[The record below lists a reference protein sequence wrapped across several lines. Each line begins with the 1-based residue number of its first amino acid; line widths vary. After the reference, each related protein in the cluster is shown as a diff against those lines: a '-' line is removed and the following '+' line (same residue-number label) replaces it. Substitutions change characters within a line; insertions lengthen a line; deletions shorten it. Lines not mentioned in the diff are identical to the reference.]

1 MRLKDKVTIITG
13 AAHGI
18 GKAYARRFAEEGAHV
33 VIADIDGA
41 GGEATANAILDAGGS
56 AWARTTDV
64 RSLPDLQG
72 LMQETVNKF
81 GRIDVLLNNAAIYVT
96 QKLWKGP
103 VEDLDLA
110 EWDRVIEVNLTGV
123 FLCSKAA
130 IPIMK
135 QQRSGKIINIA
146 SGTFFSGSGNM
157 PHYTTAKGGVVA
169 LTRVMARQLGEYG
182 INVNCMTPGSTMSE
196 ENRFRGSAQTARR
209 QHGQARLSAHRN
221 PRRHRRHRALSRQFG
236 QRFCHRTTFSRRRRR
251 RHALTSAWRHEVT
264 IARSAR
270 RLVGISRDTI
280 DMAAGVTKDYVE
292 GR

>member
-1 MRLKDKVTIITG
+1 MRLKDKVAIITG

-18 GKAYARRFAEEGAHV
+18 GKAYARRFAEEGAQV

-41 GGEATANAILDAGGS
+41 AGEATAKALLDAGGS

-64 RSLPDLQG
+64 REFSNVEG
-72 LMQETVNKF
+72 LMQDTVKKF

-96 QKLWKGP
+96 QTLWKGS
-103 VEDLDLA
+103 VEDLGLD
-110 EWDRVIEVNLTGV
+110 EWDRVMEVNLKGV
-123 FLCSKAA
+123 FLCSKAV

-169 LTRVMARQLGEYG
+169 LTRVMARQLGEWG

-196 ENRFRGSAQTARR
+196 ESVSDEVRKRREDSIDKRVFRRIEMPADVVGTALFLASSDSDFIT
-209 QHGQARLSAHRN
+209 GQL
-221 PRRHRRHRALSRQFG
+221 
-236 QRFCHRTTFSRRRRR
+236 
-251 RHALTSAWRHEVT
+251 
-264 IARSAR
+264 
-270 RLVGISRDTI
+270 LV
-280 DMAAGVTKDYVE
+280 VE
-292 GR
+292 GGGIMY

>member
-56 AWARTTDV
+56 AWSRTSDV
-64 RSLPDLQG
+64 RSLPNVQS
-72 LMQETVNKF
+72 LMQETVDKF

-96 QKLWKGP
+96 QKLWKGA
-103 VEDLDLA
+103 VEDLELD
-110 EWDRVIEVNLTGV
+110 EWDRVIEVNLKGV

-135 QQRSGKIINIA
+135 RQRSGKIINIA

-169 LTRVMARQLGEYG
+169 LTRVMARQLGEFG

-196 ENRFRGSAQTARR
+196 ANVSEEVLKRREGSMDKRAFKRVETPADIVGTAVFLASADSDFVT
-209 QHGQARLSAHRN
+209 GQL
-221 PRRHRRHRALSRQFG
+221 
-236 QRFCHRTTFSRRRRR
+236 
-251 RHALTSAWRHEVT
+251 
-264 IARSAR
+264 
-270 RLVGISRDTI
+270 LV
-280 DMAAGVTKDYVE
+280 VE
-292 GR
+292 GGGIMH

>member
-33 VIADIDGA
+33 VIADSDAEA
-41 GGEATANAILDAGGS
+41 GQATAKAIADIGSS
-56 AWARTTDV
+56 AWSRTTDV
-64 RSLPDLQG
+64 RNFLNVQG
-72 LMQETVNKF
+72 LMQDTVKKF

-103 VEDLDLA
+103 VEELA
-110 EWDRVIEVNLTGV
+110 LEEWDRVIEVNLKGV
-123 FLCSKAA
+123 FLCSKAV

-135 QQRSGKIINIA
+135 QQKSGKIINIA

-169 LTRVMARQLGEYG
+169 LTRVMARQLGEWG

-196 ENRFRGSAQTARR
+196 EAVSEEVLKRREGSMDKRAFRRIETPADIVGTALFLASSDSNFIT
-209 QHGQARLSAHRN
+209 GQL
-221 PRRHRRHRALSRQFG
+221 
-236 QRFCHRTTFSRRRRR
+236 
-251 RHALTSAWRHEVT
+251 
-264 IARSAR
+264 
-270 RLVGISRDTI
+270 LV
-280 DMAAGVTKDYVE
+280 VE
-292 GR
+292 GGGIMH

>member
-1 MRLKDKVTIITG
+1 MRLHNKVAVITG

-33 VIADIDGA
+33 VLADIDSGGGQTAAKALQEA
-41 GGEATANAILDAGGS
+41 GLS

-64 RSLPDLQG
+64 SNYLNVEG
-72 LMQETVNKF
+72 LMRETADRF

-96 QKLWKGP
+96 QQLWKGP
-103 VEDLDLA
+103 VEDLDLT
-110 EWDRVIEVNLTGV
+110 EWDRVIEVNLKGV

-157 PHYTTAKGGVVA
+157 PHYTSAKGGVVA
-169 LTRVMARQLGEYG
+169 LTRVMARQLGEWG

-196 ENRFRGSAQTARR
+196 DSMTEEVLKRR
-209 QHGQARLSAHRN
+209 QGSMDKRAFRRVETPADIVGTALFLASSDSDFVTGQL
-221 PRRHRRHRALSRQFG
+221 
-236 QRFCHRTTFSRRRRR
+236 
-251 RHALTSAWRHEVT
+251 
-264 IARSAR
+264 
-270 RLVGISRDTI
+270 LV
-280 DMAAGVTKDYVE
+280 VE
-292 GR
+292 GGGIMH

>member
-18 GKAYARRFAEEGAHV
+18 GKAYAKRFAEEGAHV
-33 VIADIDGA
+33 VIADIDAA
-41 GGEATANAILDAGGS
+41 GGEAAAKAILDAGGS
-56 AWARTTDV
+56 AWARGTDV
-64 RSLPDLQG
+64 RSLPELER

-81 GRIDVLLNNAAIYVT
+81 GRVDVLLNNAAIYVT

-103 VEDLDLA
+103 VEDLELD
-110 EWDRVIEVNLTGV
+110 EWDRVIEVNLKGV

-169 LTRVMARQLGEYG
+169 LTRVMARQLGEFG

-196 ENRFRGSAQTARR
+196 ENVSAEVLKRREGSMDKRAFRRVETPADIVGTAVFLASADSDFVT
-209 QHGQARLSAHRN
+209 GQL
-221 PRRHRRHRALSRQFG
+221 
-236 QRFCHRTTFSRRRRR
+236 
-251 RHALTSAWRHEVT
+251 
-264 IARSAR
+264 
-270 RLVGISRDTI
+270 LV
-280 DMAAGVTKDYVE
+280 VE
-292 GR
+292 GGGIMH

>member
-1 MRLKDKVTIITG
+1 MRLQNKVTVITG

-33 VIADIDGA
+33 VIADIDS
-41 GGEATANAILDAGGS
+41 GGGQKAAKALMESGFS
-56 AWARTTDV
+56 VWARATDV
-64 RSLPDLQG
+64 RNYLNVEG
-72 LMQETVNKF
+72 LMRETADRF

-110 EWDRVIEVNLTGV
+110 EWDRVIEVNLKGV
-123 FLCSKAA
+123 FLCCKAA

-157 PHYTTAKGGVVA
+157 PHYTSAKGGVVA
-169 LTRVMARQLGEYG
+169 LTRVLARQLGEWG

-196 ENRFRGSAQTARR
+196 DSVTEEVLKRRESSIDKRAFRRVETPADIVGTALFLASSDSDFVT
-209 QHGQARLSAHRN
+209 GQ
-221 PRRHRRHRALSRQFG
+221 
-236 QRFCHRTTFSRRRRR
+236 
-251 RHALTSAWRHEVT
+251 
-264 IARSAR
+264 
-270 RLVGISRDTI
+270 LV
-280 DMAAGVTKDYVE
+280 VVE
-292 GR
+292 GGGIMH

>member
-1 MRLKDKVTIITG
+1 MRLQNKVTVITG

-33 VIADIDGA
+33 VVADIDSA
-41 GGEATANAILDAGGS
+41 GGQTAAKALIESGFS
-56 AWARTTDV
+56 AWARATDV
-64 RSLPDLQG
+64 RNYLNVEG
-72 LMQETVNKF
+72 LMRETADRF

-110 EWDRVIEVNLTGV
+110 EWDRVIEVNLKGV

-157 PHYTTAKGGVVA
+157 PHYTSAKGGVIA
-169 LTRVMARQLGEYG
+169 LTRVMARQLGEWG

-196 ENRFRGSAQTARR
+196 DSVTEEVLKRRESSIDKRAFRRVETPADIVGTALFLASSDSDFIT
-209 QHGQARLSAHRN
+209 GQ
-221 PRRHRRHRALSRQFG
+221 
-236 QRFCHRTTFSRRRRR
+236 
-251 RHALTSAWRHEVT
+251 
-264 IARSAR
+264 
-270 RLVGISRDTI
+270 LV
-280 DMAAGVTKDYVE
+280 VVE
-292 GR
+292 GGGIMH

>member
-33 VIADIDGA
+33 VIADIDGEA
-41 GGEATANAILDAGGS
+41 GEATAKAIIDSGGS
-56 AWARTTDV
+56 AWTRTTDV
-64 RSLPDLQG
+64 RNLPNIESLMG
-72 LMQETVNKF
+72 ETVQKY

-96 QKLWKGP
+96 QQLWKGP
-103 VEDLDLA
+103 VEELTLE
-110 EWDRVIEVNLTGV
+110 EWDRVIEVNLKGV
-123 FLCSKAA
+123 FLCSKAV

-169 LTRVMARQLGEYG
+169 LTRVMARQLGEWG

-196 ENRFRGSAQTARR
+196 ESVSEEVLKRRAGSMDKRVFRRIETPADIVGTALFLASPDSDFVT
-209 QHGQARLSAHRN
+209 GQL
-221 PRRHRRHRALSRQFG
+221 
-236 QRFCHRTTFSRRRRR
+236 
-251 RHALTSAWRHEVT
+251 
-264 IARSAR
+264 
-270 RLVGISRDTI
+270 LV
-280 DMAAGVTKDYVE
+280 VE
-292 GR
+292 GGGIMY

>member
-1 MRLKDKVTIITG
+1 MRLKEKVCIVTG

-33 VIADIDGA
+33 VVADIDAA
-41 GGEATANAILDAGGS
+41 GGEATAKAILDAGGS
-56 AWARTTDV
+56 AWARGTDV
-64 RSLPDLQG
+64 RSLPNLQG

-103 VEDLDLA
+103 VEDLDLD
-110 EWDRVIEVNLTGV
+110 EWDRVIEVNLKGV

-196 ENRFRGSAQTARR
+196 ENVSAEVLKRREGSMNKRAFRRVETPADIVGTALFLASADSDFVT
-209 QHGQARLSAHRN
+209 GQL
-221 PRRHRRHRALSRQFG
+221 
-236 QRFCHRTTFSRRRRR
+236 
-251 RHALTSAWRHEVT
+251 
-264 IARSAR
+264 
-270 RLVGISRDTI
+270 LV
-280 DMAAGVTKDYVE
+280 VE
-292 GR
+292 GGGVMH

>member
-33 VIADIDGA
+33 VIADIDGV
-41 GGEATANAILDAGGS
+41 GGEATAKAILDAGGS
-56 AWARTTDV
+56 AWARATDV
-64 RSLPDLQG
+64 RSLPNLQG
-72 LMQETVNKF
+72 LMQETVKKF
-81 GRIDVLLNNAAIYVT
+81 GRVDVLLNNAAIYVT

-103 VEDLDLA
+103 VEDLELD
-110 EWDRVIEVNLTGV
+110 EWDRVIEVNLKGV

-196 ENRFRGSAQTARR
+196 EKVTEDILKRREGSMDKRAFRRIETPADIVGTALFLACSDSDFVT
-209 QHGQARLSAHRN
+209 GQL
-221 PRRHRRHRALSRQFG
+221 
-236 QRFCHRTTFSRRRRR
+236 
-251 RHALTSAWRHEVT
+251 
-264 IARSAR
+264 
-270 RLVGISRDTI
+270 LV
-280 DMAAGVTKDYVE
+280 VE
-292 GR
+292 GGGVMH

>member
-33 VIADIDGA
+33 VIADIDAQAGA
-41 GGEATANAILDAGGS
+41 STAKAIADSGGS
-56 AWARTTDV
+56 AWPCTTDV
-64 RSLPDLQG
+64 RSFANVQG
-72 LMQETVNKF
+72 LMQETLKRF

-103 VEDLDLA
+103 VEELA
-110 EWDRVIEVNLTGV
+110 LEEWDRVIEVNLKGV

-135 QQRSGKIINIA
+135 QQKSGKIINIA

-196 ENRFRGSAQTARR
+196 ESVSEEVLKRREGSIDKRAFRRVETPADIVGTALFLACSDSDFIT
-209 QHGQARLSAHRN
+209 GQL
-221 PRRHRRHRALSRQFG
+221 
-236 QRFCHRTTFSRRRRR
+236 
-251 RHALTSAWRHEVT
+251 
-264 IARSAR
+264 
-270 RLVGISRDTI
+270 LV
-280 DMAAGVTKDYVE
+280 VE
-292 GR
+292 GGGVMH